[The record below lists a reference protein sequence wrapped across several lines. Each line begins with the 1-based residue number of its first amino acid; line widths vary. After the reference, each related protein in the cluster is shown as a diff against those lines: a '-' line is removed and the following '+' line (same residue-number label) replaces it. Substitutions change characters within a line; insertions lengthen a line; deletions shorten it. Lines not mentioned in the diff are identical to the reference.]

1 MEPIRNK
8 KEVKKNYVFSK
19 SQDVRERKEET
30 GELQVATL
38 ADTPYK
44 CKLDNI

>member
-19 SQDVRERKEET
+19 SPKVREGKEET
-30 GELQVATL
+30 GELQVATK
-38 ADTPYK
+38 ADTPYN
-44 CKLDNI
+44 CKLDKI